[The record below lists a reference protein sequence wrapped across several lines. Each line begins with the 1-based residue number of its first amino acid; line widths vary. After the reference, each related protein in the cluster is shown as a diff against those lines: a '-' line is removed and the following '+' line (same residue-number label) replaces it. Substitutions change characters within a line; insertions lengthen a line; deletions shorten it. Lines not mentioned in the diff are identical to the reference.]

1 MSDQFNSREARR
13 KANSKSSP
21 S

>member
-13 KANSKSSP
+13 KANSK
-21 S
+21 